1 MMDAKKKSVSQ
12 KKSELPRNLGDVVK
26 ELVEK
31 RNEVDKVL
39 NDIRTRLVRG
49 MEQRF
54 HDRGGC
60 TNCDGR
66 GWVVTWDTLD
76 FMDGSAAEYGKCPE
90 PGCTPETRKA
100 SGLRPNDLHH
110 DKWRGVSS
118 VLTRV
123 DEDPAYKMLAGDL
136 IQVVND
142 LELQIRETEYKRKA
156 PFKKGEQVLVTR
168 GRKVPVGTI
177 AYVAYVNNGGLLLK
191 TKENVDV
198 RMSPAIGWVDA
209 VYCERLVLHAHE
221 EDVRCHG
228 E

>member
-1 MMDAKKKSVSQ
+1 VVIPAFVLQAVQEAWDFLRDASVDFLDRARVVLAEQ
-12 KKSELPRNLGDVVK
+12 DVHLGGD
-26 ELVEK
+26 
-31 RNEVDKVL
+31 D
-39 NDIRTRLVRG
+39 
-49 MEQRF
+49 QAS
-54 HDRGGC
+54 
-60 TNCDGR
+60 GR
-66 GWVVTWDTLD
+66 G
-76 FMDGSAAEYGKCPE
+76 
-90 PGCTPETRKA
+90 
-100 SGLRPNDLHH
+100 DLL
-110 DKWRGVSS
+110 G
-118 VLTRV
+118 
-123 DEDPAYKMLAGDL
+123 GDL

-177 AYVAYVNNGGLLLK
+177 AHVAYVNNGGLLLK